1 VPKLSIRVQKVVW
14 RTLGKFEEQNKVL
27 WPYVFIINYSSIII
41 IIIIITITNIAVLLY
56 SYFIIQLL
64 YYISSKDLLEDCDKE
79 ENVAVTVA
87 ATASV

>member
-1 VPKLSIRVQKVVW
+1 VPKLSIRVQKIVW
-14 RTLGKFEEQNKVL
+14 RALGKFEQQNKLV
-27 WPYVFIINYSSIII
+27 WPYVIVINYSSIII
-41 IIIIITITNIAVLLY
+41 IIIIINQVTILLY

-64 YYISSKDLLEDCDKE
+64 YYISNKDLLRECDKE